1 MEKLDECARQLLDT
15 TPQIMRFIRAEM
27 RSHRGHDL
35 SVPQFRTLT
44 FVNRNPE
51 VSLSHLADHLGLTLP
66 STSKLVDGLVN
77 QKIIIRHESKED
89 RRRLT
94 LALTKNGEDIL
105 PRCARSHAKSF
116 ERCFIQTVSR
126 RIINDCSR
134 NKSPTAFIY
143 ERNERS
149 KIIWHH
155 QSLKPML

>member
-1 MEKLDECARQLLDT
+1 MEKLDECARQLLDVI
-15 TPQIMRFIRAEM
+15 PQIMRFIRAEM

-44 FVNRNPE
+44 FIHRNPE

-77 QKIIIRHESKED
+77 QKIITRRESKED

-105 PRCARSHAKSF
+105 RVAREATQNHLKDVLHELSAEELSTVVRALNLLQPLFTKGMKEAK
-116 ERCFIQTVSR
+116 
-126 RIINDCSR
+126 
-134 NKSPTAFIY
+134 
-143 ERNERS
+143 
-149 KIIWHH
+149 
-155 QSLKPML
+155 

>member
-15 TPQIMRFIRAEM
+15 TPQVMRFIRAEM

-51 VSLSHLADHLGLTLP
+51 LSLSHLADHLGLTLP

-77 QKIIIRHESKED
+77 QKIITRRESQQD

-94 LALTKNGEDIL
+94 LALTKYGQDIL
-105 PRCARSHAKSF
+105 RVAREATQNHLKDVLHELSADELSTIIRAMNLLQPLFTKGMKEAK
-116 ERCFIQTVSR
+116 
-126 RIINDCSR
+126 
-134 NKSPTAFIY
+134 
-143 ERNERS
+143 
-149 KIIWHH
+149 
-155 QSLKPML
+155 

>member
-51 VSLSHLADHLGLTLP
+51 GSLSHLADHLGLTLP

-94 LALTKNGEDIL
+94 LALTKNGEEIL
-105 PRCARSHAKSF
+105 RAARGATQNHLKDVLHQLSADELAMIIRAMNLLQPLFTKGMKEAK
-116 ERCFIQTVSR
+116 
-126 RIINDCSR
+126 
-134 NKSPTAFIY
+134 
-143 ERNERS
+143 
-149 KIIWHH
+149 
-155 QSLKPML
+155 